1 MAEKAKISDY
11 FHPQK
16 RTRSVSLSEGDAE
29 EPQRTVGA
37 TDKEDYESDSKTTVT
52 TVSDL
57 TLFEETESLQ
67 STPSEASSS
76 KSHYNYE
83 TSGKHKVG
91 YTLTGKRSGLGCCSE
106 MVKACFV
113 VCALIIVQGHVLN
126 VKFGSASFALSL
138 KGRGEKAF

>member
-1 MAEKAKISDY
+1 M
-11 FHPQK
+11 
-16 RTRSVSLSEGDAE
+16 SLTWGNAE

-37 TDKEDYESDSKTTVT
+37 TDKEDYESDSETTVT

-83 TSGKHKVG
+83 TSGKHKVS
-91 YTLTGKRSGLGCCSE
+91 YNPDWEKEWPS
-106 MVKACFV
+106 VA
-113 VCALIIVQGHVLN
+113 VQ
-126 VKFGSASFALSL
+126 
-138 KGRGEKAF
+138 RW

>member
-16 RTRSVSLSEGDAE
+16 RSRSVSLSEGDAE
-29 EPQRTVGA
+29 EPQQTMGA
-37 TDKEDYESDSKTTVT
+37 TDKEDYESDSETTVT

-83 TSGKHKVG
+83 TSGKHKVS
-91 YTLTGKRSGLGCCSE
+91 YNPDWEKEWPS
-106 MVKACFV
+106 VA
-113 VCALIIVQGHVLN
+113 VQ
-126 VKFGSASFALSL
+126 
-138 KGRGEKAF
+138 RW